1 MYSEPLRITVVLFEG
16 FELLDVFG
24 PVQLL
29 QAVPDVSVV
38 FAGPDGGP
46 VASSQGVE
54 VVPTISYGQIEPA
67 DALLVPGGKGTRKLV
82 GDESF
87 LSWLREVGAQVPWVA
102 SVCTGSAVL
111 AAAGLLEG
119 YTATSNKRAYSWAT
133 SFGGDVS
140 WQPEARWVHDR
151 NRWTSSGVAAGMD
164 MTVALIAHL
173 VSDSAAINAANFA
186 EYDAHRDSEWDP
198 FARLYGLAPASG
210 DEAERGDITFGQSG
224 DAHGR

>member
-1 MYSEPLRITVVLFEG
+1 MDTEPLRIAVVLFEG

-24 PVQLL
+24 PVQLF
-29 QAVPDVSVV
+29 QAVPDVTVV
-38 FAGPDGGP
+38 FAGPTGEP

-54 VVPTISYGQIEPA
+54 VVPTMPYGQIEPA
-67 DALLVPGGKGTRKLV
+67 DVLLVPGGKGTRKLV
-82 GDESF
+82 EDESF
-87 LSWLREVGAQVPWVA
+87 LSWLRGVGAQAPLVA

-140 WQPEARWVHDR
+140 WRPEARWVHDR

-164 MTVALIAHL
+164 MTVSLIAHL
-173 VSDSAAINAANFA
+173 VSDSAAIDAANFA

-198 FARLYGLAPASG
+198 FARLNGLVS
-210 DEAERGDITFGQSG
+210 
-224 DAHGR
+224 

>member
-1 MYSEPLRITVVLFEG
+1 MDTESLRITVVLFEG

-29 QAVPDVSVV
+29 QAVPDVAVV
-38 FAGPDGGP
+38 FAGPDSGP

-82 GDESF
+82 EDESF
-87 LSWLREVGAQVPWVA
+87 LSWLREVGAQAPVVA

-119 YTATSNKRAYSWAT
+119 YTATSNKRAFAWAS
-133 SFGGDVS
+133 SFGESVT
-140 WQPEARWVHDR
+140 WKPKARWVHDR

-164 MTVALIAHL
+164 MTVALIEHL
-173 VSDSAAINAANFA
+173 SSEAVAIDAANFA
-186 EYDAHRDSEWDP
+186 EYEPHRDCEWDP
-198 FARLYGLAPASG
+198 FARINGLVPSSG
-210 DEAERGDITFGQSG
+210 DKAERGDVTFGQSD
-224 DAHGR
+224 DARGR

>member
-1 MYSEPLRITVVLFEG
+1 MDTESLRIAVVLFEG

-24 PVQLL
+24 PIQLF
-29 QAVPDVSVV
+29 QAVPDVTVA
-38 FAGPDGGP
+38 FAGPTSEP

-54 VVPTISYGQIEPA
+54 VVPTMPYGQIEPT
-67 DALLVPGGKGTRKLV
+67 DVLLVPGGKGTRKLV
-82 GDESF
+82 EDESF
-87 LSWLREVGAQVPWVA
+87 LSWLRGVGAQAPVVA

-140 WQPEARWVHDR
+140 WRPEARWVHDR

-164 MTVALIAHL
+164 MTVSLIAHL
-173 VSDSAAINAANFA
+173 VSDSAAIDAANFA

-198 FARLYGLAPASG
+198 FARLNGLVS
-210 DEAERGDITFGQSG
+210 
-224 DAHGR
+224 

>member
-1 MYSEPLRITVVLFEG
+1 MDTESLRITVVLFEG

-29 QAVPDVSVV
+29 QAVPDVAVV
-38 FAGPDGGP
+38 FAGPDSGP

-82 GDESF
+82 EDESF
-87 LSWLREVGAQVPWVA
+87 LSWLREVGAHAPWIA

-119 YTATSNKRAYSWAT
+119 YTATSNKRAYSWVT

-140 WQPEARWVHDR
+140 WRPEARWVHDR

-173 VSDSAAINAANFA
+173 VSDSAAIDAANFA
-186 EYDAHRDSEWDP
+186 EYEPHRDSEWDP
-198 FARLYGLAPASG
+198 YARLYGLVPSSV
-210 DEAERGDITFGQSG
+210 DDAECGE
-224 DAHGR
+224 

>member
-1 MYSEPLRITVVLFEG
+1 MDTESLRITVVLFEG

-29 QAVPDVSVV
+29 QAVPDVAVV
-38 FAGPDGGP
+38 FAGPDSGP

-67 DALLVPGGKGTRKLV
+67 DVLLVPGGKGTRKLV
-82 GDESF
+82 EDESF
-87 LSWLREVGAQVPWVA
+87 LTWLREVGAQAPVVA

-119 YTATSNKRAYSWAT
+119 YAATSNKRAFSWAT

-140 WQPEARWVHDR
+140 WRPEARWVHDR

-164 MTVALIAHL
+164 MTVALIEYLSSEA
-173 VSDSAAINAANFA
+173 VAIDAANFA
-186 EYDAHRDSEWDP
+186 EFEPHRDCEWDP
-198 FARLYGLAPASG
+198 FARLYGLVPSSV
-210 DEAERGDITFGQSG
+210 DDAECGE
-224 DAHGR
+224 

>member
-1 MYSEPLRITVVLFEG
+1 MDTEPFRITVVLFEG

-24 PVQLL
+24 PVQLF
-29 QAVPDVSVV
+29 QAVPDVTVV
-38 FAGPDGGP
+38 FAGPTGEP

-54 VVPTISYGQIEPA
+54 VVPTMPYGQIEPT
-67 DALLVPGGKGTRKLV
+67 DVLLVPGGKGTRKLV
-82 GDESF
+82 EDESF
-87 LSWLREVGAQVPWVA
+87 LSWLRGVGAQAPMVA

-140 WQPEARWVHDR
+140 WRPEARWVHDR

-173 VSDSAAINAANFA
+173 VSDSAAIDAANFA

-198 FARLYGLAPASG
+198 FARLNGLVS
-210 DEAERGDITFGQSG
+210 
-224 DAHGR
+224 

>member
-1 MYSEPLRITVVLFEG
+1 MDTESLRITVVLFEG

-29 QAVPDVSVV
+29 QVVPDVTVV
-38 FAGPDGGP
+38 FAGPTGEP

-54 VVPTISYGQIEPA
+54 VVPTISYGQIEPT
-67 DALLVPGGKGTRKLV
+67 DVLLVPGGKGTRKLV
-82 GDESF
+82 EDESF
-87 LSWLREVGAQVPWVA
+87 LSWLREVGVQASVVA

-119 YTATSNKRAYSWAT
+119 YTATSNKRAYGWAT

-140 WQPEARWVHDR
+140 WRPEARWVHDR

-164 MTVALIAHL
+164 MTVSLIAHL
-173 VSDSAAINAANFA
+173 VSDSAAIDAANFA

-198 FARLYGLAPASG
+198 FARLNGLVS
-210 DEAERGDITFGQSG
+210 
-224 DAHGR
+224 

>member
-1 MYSEPLRITVVLFEG
+1 MDTEPFRITVVLFEG

-24 PVQLL
+24 PVQLF
-29 QAVPDVSVV
+29 QAVPDATVV
-38 FAGPDGGP
+38 FAGPTGEP

-54 VVPTISYGQIEPA
+54 VVPTMPYGQIEPT
-67 DALLVPGGKGTRKLV
+67 DVLLVPGGKGTRKLV
-82 GDESF
+82 EDESF
-87 LSWLREVGAQVPWVA
+87 LSWLRGVGTQAPMVA

-140 WQPEARWVHDR
+140 WRPEARWVHDR

-173 VSDSAAINAANFA
+173 VSDSVAIDAANFA

-198 FARLYGLAPASG
+198 FARLNGLVS
-210 DEAERGDITFGQSG
+210 
-224 DAHGR
+224 

>member
-1 MYSEPLRITVVLFEG
+1 MTFEPQRVTVVLFEG

-29 QAVPDVSVV
+29 QAVPDVIVD
-38 FAGPDGGP
+38 FAGPTGEP

-54 VVPTISYGQIEPA
+54 VVPTISYEQIEQT
-67 DALLVPGGKGTRKLV
+67 DIILVPGGKGTRQLV
-82 GDESF
+82 TNKSF
-87 LSWLREVGAQVPWVA
+87 LAWLRGVGSQAPMA
-102 SVCTGSAVL
+102 AAVCTGSAVL

-119 YTATSNKRAYSWAT
+119 YAATSNKRAFAWAS
-133 SFGGDVS
+133 SFGEAVA

-173 VSDSAAINAANFA
+173 SSEEVALAAANLA
-186 EYDAHRDSEWDP
+186 EYEPHRDSEWDP
-198 FARLYGLAPASG
+198 YARLYGLAPSSG
-210 DEAERGDITFGQSG
+210 DDAE
-224 DAHGR
+224 

>member
-1 MYSEPLRITVVLFEG
+1 MDTEPLRIVVVLFEG

-24 PVQLL
+24 PVQLF
-29 QAVPDVSVV
+29 QAVPDVTVV
-38 FAGPDGGP
+38 FAGPTGEP

-54 VVPTISYGQIEPA
+54 VVPTMPYGQIEPA
-67 DALLVPGGKGTRKLV
+67 DVLLVPGGKGTRKLV
-82 GDESF
+82 EDESF
-87 LSWLREVGAQVPWVA
+87 LSWLRGVGAQAPLVA

-111 AAAGLLEG
+111 AATGLLEG

-140 WQPEARWVHDR
+140 WRPEARWVHDR

-164 MTVALIAHL
+164 MTVSLIAHL
-173 VSDSAAINAANFA
+173 VSDSAAIDAANFA

-198 FARLYGLAPASG
+198 FARLNGLVS
-210 DEAERGDITFGQSG
+210 
-224 DAHGR
+224 

>member
-1 MYSEPLRITVVLFEG
+1 MTFEPQRVTVVLFEG

-29 QAVPDVSVV
+29 QAVPEVTVV
-38 FAGPDGGP
+38 FAGPTGDP

-54 VVPTISYGQIEPA
+54 VVPTISYEQIEPT
-67 DALLVPGGKGTRKLV
+67 DILLVPGGKGTRQLAR
-82 GDESF
+82 DESF
-87 LSWLREVGAQVPWVA
+87 LSWLRGAGSQAPVVA

-119 YTATSNKRAYSWAT
+119 YAATSNKRAFAWAS
-133 SFGGDVS
+133 SFGKKVA

-173 VSDSAAINAANFA
+173 RSEEVALAAANLA
-186 EYDAHRDSEWDP
+186 EYEPHRDSAWDP
-198 FARLYGLAPASG
+198 FARLYGLAPSSG
-210 DEAERGDITFGQSG
+210 DDAE
-224 DAHGR
+224 

>member
-1 MYSEPLRITVVLFEG
+1 MDTESLRIAVVLFEG

-24 PVQLL
+24 PVQLF
-29 QAVPDVSVV
+29 QAVPDVTVA
-38 FAGPDGGP
+38 FAGPTSEP

-54 VVPTISYGQIEPA
+54 VVPTMPYGQIEPT
-67 DALLVPGGKGTRKLV
+67 DVLLVPGGKGTRKLV
-82 GDESF
+82 EDESF
-87 LSWLREVGAQVPWVA
+87 LSWLRGVGAQAPVVA

-140 WQPEARWVHDR
+140 WRPEARWVHDR

-164 MTVALIAHL
+164 MTVSLIAHL
-173 VSDSAAINAANFA
+173 VSDSAAIDAASFA

-198 FARLYGLAPASG
+198 FARLNGLVS
-210 DEAERGDITFGQSG
+210 
-224 DAHGR
+224 

>member
-1 MYSEPLRITVVLFEG
+1 MDTESLRITVVLFEG

-29 QAVPDVSVV
+29 QAVPDVAVV
-38 FAGPDGGP
+38 FAGPDSGP

-67 DALLVPGGKGTRKLV
+67 DVLLVPGGKGTRKLV
-82 GDESF
+82 EDESF
-87 LSWLREVGAQVPWVA
+87 LTWLREVGAQAPVVA

-119 YTATSNKRAYSWAT
+119 YTATSNKRAFAWAS
-133 SFGGDVS
+133 SFGGTVD

-164 MTVALIAHL
+164 MTVALIAYL
-173 VSDSAAINAANFA
+173 VSGSAAINAANFA
-186 EYDAHRDSEWDP
+186 VYDAHRDSEWDP
-198 FARLYGLAPASG
+198 FARINGLVPSSG
-210 DEAERGDITFGQSG
+210 DKAERGDVTFGQSD
-224 DAHGR
+224 DARGR

>member
-1 MYSEPLRITVVLFEG
+1 MDTEPFRITVVLFEG

-24 PVQLL
+24 PVQLF
-29 QAVPDVSVV
+29 QAVPDVTVV
-38 FAGPDGGP
+38 FAGPTGEP

-54 VVPTISYGQIEPA
+54 VVPTMPYGQIEPT
-67 DALLVPGGKGTRKLV
+67 DVLLVPGGKGTRKLV
-82 GDESF
+82 EDESF
-87 LSWLREVGAQVPWVA
+87 LSWLRGVGAQAPMVA

-140 WQPEARWVHDR
+140 WRPEARWVHDR

-173 VSDSAAINAANFA
+173 VSDSAAIDAANFA
-186 EYDAHRDSEWDP
+186 EYDAHCDSEWDP
-198 FARLYGLAPASG
+198 FARLNGLVS
-210 DEAERGDITFGQSG
+210 
-224 DAHGR
+224 

>member
-1 MYSEPLRITVVLFEG
+1 MDTESLRITVVLFEG

-29 QAVPDVSVV
+29 QAVPDVAVV
-38 FAGPDGGP
+38 FAGPDSGP

-82 GDESF
+82 EDESF
-87 LSWLREVGAQVPWVA
+87 LSWLREVGAHAPWIA

-140 WQPEARWVHDR
+140 WRPEARWVHDR

-173 VSDSAAINAANFA
+173 VSNSAAINAANFA
-186 EYDAHRDSEWDP
+186 EYDVHRDSEWDP
-198 FARLYGLAPASG
+198 FARLNGLVS
-210 DEAERGDITFGQSG
+210 
-224 DAHGR
+224 

>member
-1 MYSEPLRITVVLFEG
+1 MDTEPFRITVVLFEG

-24 PVQLL
+24 PVQLF
-29 QAVPDVSVV
+29 QAVPDVTVV
-38 FAGPDGGP
+38 FAGPTGEP

-54 VVPTISYGQIEPA
+54 VVPTMPYGQIEPT
-67 DALLVPGGKGTRKLV
+67 DVLLVPGGKGTRKLV
-82 GDESF
+82 EDESF
-87 LSWLREVGAQVPWVA
+87 LSWLRGVGAQAPMVA

-140 WQPEARWVHDR
+140 WRSEARWVHDR

-173 VSDSAAINAANFA
+173 VSDSAAIDAANFA

-198 FARLYGLAPASG
+198 FARLNGLVS
-210 DEAERGDITFGQSG
+210 
-224 DAHGR
+224 

>member
-1 MYSEPLRITVVLFEG
+1 MDTESLRIAVVLFEG

-29 QAVPDVSVV
+29 QAVPDVAVV

-54 VVPTISYGQIEPA
+54 VVPTISYGQIESA

-82 GDESF
+82 EDESF
-87 LSWLREVGAQVPWVA
+87 LSWLREAGTHAPWTA

-119 YTATSNKRAYSWAT
+119 YAATSNKRAFSWAT

-140 WQPEARWVHDR
+140 WRPEARWVHDR

-164 MTVALIAHL
+164 MAVALIAHL
-173 VSDSAAINAANFA
+173 SSEDVAMAAANFA
-186 EYDAHRDSEWDP
+186 EYEPHRDSAWDP
-198 FARLYGLAPASG
+198 FARLYGLASSNG
-210 DEAERGDITFGQSG
+210 DDAE
-224 DAHGR
+224 

>member
-1 MYSEPLRITVVLFEG
+1 MDTKPLRITVVLFEG

-24 PVQLL
+24 PVQLF
-29 QAVPDVSVV
+29 QAVPDVTVV
-38 FAGPDGGP
+38 FAGPTSEP

-54 VVPTISYGQIEPA
+54 VVPTMPYGQIEPT
-67 DALLVPGGKGTRKLV
+67 DVLLVPGGKGARKLV
-82 GDESF
+82 EDESF
-87 LSWLREVGAQVPWVA
+87 LSWLRGVGAQAPVVA

-119 YTATSNKRAYSWAT
+119 YTATSNKRAYSWVT

-140 WQPEARWVHDR
+140 WRPEARWVHDH

-173 VSDSAAINAANFA
+173 VSDSPRCLISAT
-186 EYDAHRDSEWDP
+186 RVCQP
-198 FARLYGLAPASG
+198 R
-210 DEAERGDITFGQSG
+210 FGS
-224 DAHGR
+224 

>member
-1 MYSEPLRITVVLFEG
+1 MDTESLRITVVLFEG

-29 QAVPDVSVV
+29 QAVPDVAVV

-54 VVPTISYGQIEPA
+54 VVPTISYGQIESA

-82 GDESF
+82 EDESF
-87 LSWLREVGAQVPWVA
+87 LSWLCEVGAQAPVVA
-102 SVCTGSAVL
+102 SVSTGSAVL

-119 YTATSNKRAYSWAT
+119 YAATSNKRAFSWVT

-164 MTVALIAHL
+164 MTVALIEHL
-173 VSDSAAINAANFA
+173 SSEAVAIDAANFA
-186 EYDAHRDSEWDP
+186 EYEPHRDCEWDP
-198 FARLYGLAPASG
+198 FARINGLVPSSG
-210 DEAERGDITFGQSG
+210 DKAERGDVTFGQSD
-224 DAHGR
+224 DARGR

>member
-1 MYSEPLRITVVLFEG
+1 MDTEPLRIAVVLFEG

-24 PVQLL
+24 PVQLF
-29 QAVPDVSVV
+29 QAVPDVTVV
-38 FAGPDGGP
+38 FAGPTSEP

-54 VVPTISYGQIEPA
+54 VVPTMPYGQIEPT
-67 DALLVPGGKGTRKLV
+67 DVLLVPGGKGTRKLV
-82 GDESF
+82 EDESF
-87 LSWLREVGAQVPWVA
+87 LSWLRGVGAQAPVVA

-119 YTATSNKRAYSWAT
+119 YTATSNKRAYSWAM

-140 WQPEARWVHDR
+140 WRPEARWVHDR

-173 VSDSAAINAANFA
+173 VSDSAAIDAANFA

-198 FARLYGLAPASG
+198 FARLNGLVS
-210 DEAERGDITFGQSG
+210 
-224 DAHGR
+224 

>member
-1 MYSEPLRITVVLFEG
+1 MDTESLRIAVVLFEG

-24 PVQLL
+24 PVQLF
-29 QAVPDVSVV
+29 QAVPDVTVA
-38 FAGPDGGP
+38 FAGPTSEP

-54 VVPTISYGQIEPA
+54 VVPTMPYGQIEPT
-67 DALLVPGGKGTRKLV
+67 DVLLVPGGKGTRKLV
-82 GDESF
+82 EDESF
-87 LSWLREVGAQVPWVA
+87 LSWLRGVGAQAPVVA

-140 WQPEARWVHDR
+140 WRPEARWVHDR

-173 VSDSAAINAANFA
+173 VSDSAAIDAANFA

-198 FARLYGLAPASG
+198 FARLNGLVS
-210 DEAERGDITFGQSG
+210 
-224 DAHGR
+224 

>member
-1 MYSEPLRITVVLFEG
+1 MDTEPLRIVVVLFEG

-24 PVQLL
+24 PVQLF
-29 QAVPDVSVV
+29 QAVPDVTVV
-38 FAGPDGGP
+38 FAGPTGEP

-54 VVPTISYGQIEPA
+54 VVPTMPYGQIEPA
-67 DALLVPGGKGTRKLV
+67 DVLLVPGGKGTRKLV
-82 GDESF
+82 EDESF
-87 LSWLREVGAQVPWVA
+87 LSWLRGVGAQAPLVA

-140 WQPEARWVHDR
+140 WRPEARWVHDR

-164 MTVALIAHL
+164 MTVSLIAHL
-173 VSDSAAINAANFA
+173 VSDSAAIDAANFA

-198 FARLYGLAPASG
+198 FARLNGLVS
-210 DEAERGDITFGQSG
+210 
-224 DAHGR
+224 

>member
-1 MYSEPLRITVVLFEG
+1 MNNEPLRITVVLFEG

-29 QAVPDVSVV
+29 QAVPEVTVA
-38 FAGPDGGP
+38 FAGPDGEP

-54 VVPTISYGQIEPA
+54 VVPTMPYGQIGPA
-67 DALLVPGGKGTRKLV
+67 DALLVPGGKGTRRLV

-87 LSWLREVGAQVPWVA
+87 LSWLREVGAQAPWVA

-119 YTATSNKRAYSWAT
+119 YAATSNKRAFAWVS
-133 SFGGDVS
+133 SFGKSVT
-140 WQPEARWVHDR
+140 WKPKARWVHDR
-151 NRWTSSGVAAGMD
+151 DRWTSSGVAAGMD

-173 VSDSAAINAANFA
+173 VSDSAAIDAANFA
-186 EYDAHRDSEWDP
+186 EYEPHRDCEWDP
-198 FARLYGLAPASG
+198 FARLYGLVPSSL
-210 DEAERGDITFGQSG
+210 DDAECGE
-224 DAHGR
+224 

>member
-1 MYSEPLRITVVLFEG
+1 MTFEPQRVTVVLFEG

-29 QAVPDVSVV
+29 QAVPELTVV
-38 FAGPDGGP
+38 FAGPTGKP

-54 VVPTISYGQIEPA
+54 VVPTISYEQIEPT
-67 DALLVPGGKGTRKLV
+67 DILLVPGGKGTRQLV

-87 LSWLREVGAQVPWVA
+87 LSWLRGVGSQVPVVA

-119 YTATSNKRAYSWAT
+119 YAATSNKRAFAWAS
-133 SFGGDVS
+133 SFGKKVA

-164 MTVALIAHL
+164 MSVALIAQL
-173 VSDSAAINAANFA
+173 RTEEVALAAANFA
-186 EYDAHRDSEWDP
+186 EYEPHRDSEWDP
-198 FARLYGLAPASG
+198 FARLYGLASSSG
-210 DEAERGDITFGQSG
+210 DDAE
-224 DAHGR
+224 